1 MIYIATHKKFNV
13 PNLNGYCAL
22 QVGAE
27 GKEKYGYL
35 RDNIGNH
42 ISGKNANYCELTG
55 LYTGLANTSY
65 EYNTDDS
72 YKGLVHY
79 RRYFGRNNLSNKI
92 SDICS
97 YEYLLNCLK
106 SVDIV
111 LPYVEYFKQNAKEE
125 ILLHCCTEEIFDK
138 LRQIIETKYP
148 DYIET
153 YDRYFNENK
162 ASLFNMLFC
171 KREIFDAY
179 CEWLFS
185 ILFVLEKQVDLAKLN
200 TYQQRLYGFLSE
212 RLLNVWVIKN
222 KLVVK
227 HLPVI
232 HMELPVFDRI
242 RLVRRRFTNRFRFWI
257 KRGSQR

>member
-35 RDNIGNH
+35 SDNIGNH

-55 LYTGLANTSY
+55 LYWIWK
-65 EYNTDDS
+65 NTDDS

>member
-55 LYTGLANTSY
+55 LYWIWK
-65 EYNTDDS
+65 NTDDS

-185 ILFVLEKQVDLAKLN
+185 ILFVLVKQVDLAKLN

>member
-55 LYTGLANTSY
+55 LYWIWK
-65 EYNTDDS
+65 NTDDS

-79 RRYFGRNNLSNKI
+79 RRYFGRNNLNNKI

>member
-55 LYTGLANTSY
+55 LYWIWK
-65 EYNTDDS
+65 NTDDS

-242 RLVRRRFTNRFRFWI
+242 RLVRRRFTNRFRF
-257 KRGSQR
+257 

>member
-55 LYTGLANTSY
+55 LYWIWK
-65 EYNTDDS
+65 NTDDS

-242 RLVRRRFTNRFRFWI
+242 RLMRRRFTNRFRFWI

>member
-55 LYTGLANTSY
+55 LYWIWK
-65 EYNTDDS
+65 NTDDS

-179 CEWLFS
+179 CEWLLS

>member
-55 LYTGLANTSY
+55 LYWIWK
-65 EYNTDDS
+65 NTDDS

-232 HMELPVFDRI
+232 HMELPVFNRI

>member
-1 MIYIATHKKFNV
+1 MIYIATHKKFN
-13 PNLNGYCAL
+13 GFCAL

-55 LYTGLANTSY
+55 LYWIWK
-65 EYNTDDS
+65 NTDDS

>member
-55 LYTGLANTSY
+55 LYWIWK
-65 EYNTDDS
+65 NTDDS

-79 RRYFGRNNLSNKI
+79 RRYFGRNNLSNII

>member
-55 LYTGLANTSY
+55 LYWIWK
-65 EYNTDDS
+65 NTDDS

-242 RLVRRRFTNRFRFWI
+242 RLVRRRFTNRFRF
-257 KRGSQR
+257 G

>member
-55 LYTGLANTSY
+55 LYWIWK
-65 EYNTDDS
+65 NTDDS

-257 KRGSQR
+257 KRGSKR

>member
-55 LYTGLANTSY
+55 LYWIWK
-65 EYNTDDS
+65 NTDDS

-97 YEYLLNCLK
+97 YEYLLNCYLK

>member
-55 LYTGLANTSY
+55 LYWIWK
-65 EYNTDDS
+65 NTDDS

-138 LRQIIETKYP
+138 LRQIIETKYS

>member
-55 LYTGLANTSY
+55 LYWIWK
-65 EYNTDDS
+65 NTDDS

-257 KRGSQR
+257 KRGCQR

>member
-1 MIYIATHKKFNV
+1 MGTVHYRLVQREKKNM
-13 PNLNGYCAL
+13 
-22 QVGAE
+22 
-27 GKEKYGYL
+27 
-35 RDNIGNH
+35 GNH

-55 LYTGLANTSY
+55 LYWIWK
-65 EYNTDDS
+65 NTDDS

>member
-55 LYTGLANTSY
+55 LYWIWK
-65 EYNTDDS
+65 NTDDS

-111 LPYVEYFKQNAKEE
+111 LPYVEYFKKNAKEE

>member
-55 LYTGLANTSY
+55 LYWIWK
-65 EYNTDDS
+65 NTDDS

-106 SVDIV
+106 CVDIV

>member
-55 LYTGLANTSY
+55 LYWIWK
-65 EYNTDDS
+65 NTDDS

-148 DYIET
+148 DYIEI

>member
-55 LYTGLANTSY
+55 LYWIWK
-65 EYNTDDS
+65 NTDDS

-171 KREIFDAY
+171 KREILDVY

-222 KLVVK
+222 KLAVK

>member
-1 MIYIATHKKFNV
+1 MIYIAIHKKFNV

-55 LYTGLANTSY
+55 LYWIWK
-65 EYNTDDS
+65 NTDDS

>member
-1 MIYIATHKKFNV
+1 M
-13 PNLNGYCAL
+13 
-22 QVGAE
+22 
-27 GKEKYGYL
+27 
-35 RDNIGNH
+35 
-42 ISGKNANYCELTG
+42 
-55 LYTGLANTSY
+55 
-65 EYNTDDS
+65 
-72 YKGLVHY
+72 HY

-185 ILFVLEKQVDLAKLN
+185 ILFVLEKQVNLAKLN

>member
-55 LYTGLANTSY
+55 LYWIWK
-65 EYNTDDS
+65 NTDDS

-242 RLVRRRFTNRFRFWI
+242 RLVRRRLSNRFRFWI

>member
-22 QVGAE
+22 QVGAG

-55 LYTGLANTSY
+55 LYWIWK
-65 EYNTDDS
+65 NTDDS

-232 HMELPVFDRI
+232 LMELPVFDRI

>member
-55 LYTGLANTSY
+55 LYWIWK
-65 EYNTDDS
+65 NTDDS

-257 KRGSQR
+257 KRWRQR

>member
-55 LYTGLANTSY
+55 LYWIWK
-65 EYNTDDS
+65 NTDDS

-111 LPYVEYFKQNAKEE
+111 LPYVEYFKQNTKEE

>member
-1 MIYIATHKKFNV
+1 MQHIKS
-13 PNLNGYCAL
+13 
-22 QVGAE
+22 GAE

-55 LYTGLANTSY
+55 LYWIWK
-65 EYNTDDS
+65 NTDDS

>member
-55 LYTGLANTSY
+55 LYWIWK
-65 EYNTDDS
+65 NTDDS

-185 ILFVLEKQVDLAKLN
+185 ILFVLEKQEDLAKLN

>member
-55 LYTGLANTSY
+55 LYWIWK
-65 EYNTDDS
+65 NTDDS

-97 YEYLLNCLK
+97 YDYLLNCLK

>member
-55 LYTGLANTSY
+55 LYWIWK
-65 EYNTDDS
+65 NTDDS

-153 YDRYFNENK
+153 YDCYFNENK

>member
-55 LYTGLANTSY
+55 LYWIWK
-65 EYNTDDS
+65 NTDDS

-242 RLVRRRFTNRFRFWI
+242 RIVRRRFTNRFRFWI

>member
-55 LYTGLANTSY
+55 LYWIWK
-65 EYNTDDS
+65 NTDDS

-125 ILLHCCTEEIFDK
+125 ILLRCCTEEIFDK

>member
-55 LYTGLANTSY
+55 LYWIWK
-65 EYNTDDS
+65 NTDDS

-222 KLVVK
+222 KLVVN

>member
-55 LYTGLANTSY
+55 LYWIWK
-65 EYNTDDS
+65 NTDDS
-72 YKGLVHY
+72 YNGLVHY

>member
-55 LYTGLANTSY
+55 LYWIWK
-65 EYNTDDS
+65 NTDDS

-257 KRGSQR
+257 KHGSQR

>member
-35 RDNIGNH
+35 RDNIGNN

-55 LYTGLANTSY
+55 LYWIWK
-65 EYNTDDS
+65 NTDDS

>member
-55 LYTGLANTSY
+55 LYWIWK
-65 EYNTDDS
+65 NTDDS

-125 ILLHCCTEEIFDK
+125 ILLHCCAEEIFDK

>member
-55 LYTGLANTSY
+55 LYWIWK
-65 EYNTDDS
+65 NTDDS

-222 KLVVK
+222 KMVVK

>member
-55 LYTGLANTSY
+55 LYWIWK
-65 EYNTDDS
+65 NTDDS

-106 SVDIV
+106 SVDII